1 MDNAVVESASSL
13 KNTKATASKAPAA
26 LGTDAASPAFSASPD
41 AGRAAGA
48 SAKAAPPGAG
58 GSRAAPVAST
68 RFSAPSLEILR
79 GLRDIAAFLQISH
92 REVLELEN
100 SGAPIVRHKNILRAE
115 KRELWS
121 WFRENSG
128 AV

>member
-1 MDNAVVESASSL
+1 MDNVVVEIASSL
-13 KNTKATASKAPAA
+13 KNTKATASKGPMPRAA
-26 LGTDAASPAFSASPD
+26 GAASPAFPASPD

-48 SAKAAPPGAG
+48 RAMPPGAG
-58 GSRAAPVAST
+58 GSRAAPVASAQ
-68 RFSAPSLEILR
+68 FSAPPLEILR